1 MWYFGGS
8 GADEGAGNT
17 VTPFWLFRSS
27 WSFRSFLPSRSFRP
41 SWSGSFFR
49 PAGSRSRLREGAR
62 VPGAGAKSV
71 PNAGR

>member
-17 VTPFWLFRSS
+17 VTPFRLFRSP
-27 WSFRSFLPSRSFRP
+27 WSFLPSRSFRS
-41 SWSGSFFR
+41 SWSRSFFR
-49 PAGSRSRLREGAR
+49 PAGSRSGLREGAR
-62 VPGAGAKSV
+62 MPGAGAKSV